1 MTDKD
6 VGLRRAAADQPLPAA
21 VAAGLK
27 TKLGRSQPGRIK
39 PSEKITRNGAN
50 GTTHAKA
57 NGRANG
63 ATHAKTNGTPHAKA
77 IGRVNGKA
85 HTKLNGAVDAKPA
98 GGLNGT
104 ASAKAN
110 GRAAAKSNGRLRP
123 GSSAEPDATRL
134 YLSEIGF
141 SPLLSAEE
149 EVYFSRRAR
158 KGDEAARQRMIESNL
173 RLVVKIARRYLNRG
187 LPLLDVINEGNL
199 GLMHAVEKFD
209 PEKGFRFSTYA
220 TWWIRQGIER
230 AIMNQSRLIR
240 LPIHIVKEINI
251 CLRARRNLTQE
262 LNRDPTIEEMAEHID
277 RQPEEVANML
287 ELNDRQF
294 TSDSIVSQD
303 GERSLFDLIPDEEAL
318 GPSEQYQA
326 EDIDNAFEPWLH
338 QLSSKQRAVIERRFG
353 LNGYERAT
361 LEQVG
366 TALGVTRERV
376 RQIQMDALAQLRRS
390 MESHGLFH
398 DSLLD

>member
-21 VAAGLK
+21 LAAGLK
-27 TKLGRSQPGRIK
+27 TTMGRSQAGRNK
-39 PSEKITRNGAN
+39 PPEKMTRNGTN
-50 GTTHAKA
+50 GTTYAKA
-57 NGRANG
+57 DGRTNG
-63 ATHAKTNGTPHAKA
+63 ATHAKTNGT
-77 IGRVNGKA
+77 A
-85 HTKLNGAVDAKPA
+85 H
-98 GGLNGT
+98 
-104 ASAKAN
+104 AKAN
-110 GRAAAKSNGRLRP
+110 GRAHAKASGTADAKPDGRTGSTTHAKTNGRAAGKSNGRLRP
-123 GSSAEPDATRL
+123 GSSGEPDATRL

-230 AIMNQSRLIR
+230 AIMNQSRIIR

-262 LNRDPTIEEMAEHID
+262 LNREPTIEEMAEHID

-294 TSDSIVSQD
+294 TSDSIVSHD
-303 GERSLFDLIPDEEAL
+303 GERSLFDLIPDEEGL

-326 EDIDNAFEPWLH
+326 EDVDNAFEPWLH

-376 RQIQMDALAQLRRS
+376 RQIQMDALAQLRRA